1 MQYTYK
7 NRIINIPD
15 NEIDKLVDSL
25 DLSIDEAIHL
35 WLSDHLIEENE
46 EQKNLD
52 KEAKK
57 VCISHE
63 TASNKPR
70 KERKPIEKKVSD
82 EKKELFSNILS
93 ILTENYGE
101 NTTILN
107 ENKLIEIKIGEKVF
121 KVDIIE
127 QRPPKN
133 TKKA

>member
-1 MQYTYK
+1 MRYTYK
-7 NRIINIPD
+7 NRTVCIPD
-15 NEIDKLVDSL
+15 KEIDNLVDSL
-25 DLSIDEAIHL
+25 EISIDEAIHL
-35 WLSDHLIEENE
+35 WLSDHSMEENE

-57 VCISHE
+57 NYVSRE
-63 TASNKPR
+63 PAPSKPR

-82 EKKELFSNILS
+82 EKKELFSNILTF
-93 ILTENYGE
+93 LTENYNE
-101 NTTILN
+101 NVKILN

-121 KVDIIE
+121 KVDIVE

>member
-1 MQYTYK
+1 MRYTYK
-7 NRIINIPD
+7 NKVINIPD
-15 NEIDKLVDSL
+15 KEIDKLVDSL

-35 WLSDHLIEENE
+35 WLSDHSMEENE
-46 EQKNLD
+46 EQQNLD

-57 VCISHE
+57 TYVSRE
-63 TASNKPR
+63 VAPSKPR